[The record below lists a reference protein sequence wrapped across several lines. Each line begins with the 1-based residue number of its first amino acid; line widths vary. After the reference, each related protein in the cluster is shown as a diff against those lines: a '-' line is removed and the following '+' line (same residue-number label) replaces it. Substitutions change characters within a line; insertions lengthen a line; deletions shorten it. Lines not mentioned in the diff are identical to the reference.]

1 MNHPPVVLPINR
13 LPRGYAGTLESP
25 PTTPVTPK
33 PAATLA
39 LLRKCSEGLEV
50 LLLKRSDRAR
60 FIPGAH
66 VFPGGRVEESDASE
80 DVSLFPEDTS
90 QGQNGDWFGRPQE
103 GPPASAFVVA
113 ALRETFEETGILL
126 QGGEA
131 SCLSYSPSQRNESAR
146 LRHALHKGD
155 LSFRAVL
162 DGLGV
167 RLAPQQLTYIGHWV
181 TPVQEKYRYDTR
193 FFGAEVSAG
202 CPAYPDGVELV
213 ESTWLTPH
221 EALALNRDGR
231 LPMVFPTIFTLQA
244 MAPFSDPAE
253 ALRVL
258 GTQEIP
264 RRLPRVEET
273 RDGIRMTL

>member
-1 MNHPPVVLPINR
+1 MSQPPVVLPINR

-25 PTTPVTPK
+25 PETPVTPR

-39 LLRKCSEGLEV
+39 LLRKCPEGLEV

-60 FIPGAH
+60 FIPGAY

-80 DVSLFPEDTS
+80 DVSPFPGNPT
-90 QGQNGDWFGRPQE
+90 QRQNGDWVGRTLE

-126 QGGEA
+126 QRGEA
-131 SCLSYSPSQRNESAR
+131 SCLSYPPSPRNEGTR
-146 LRHALHKGD
+146 LRHALHDGE
-155 LSFRAVL
+155 LSFRDVL
-162 DGLGV
+162 DDLGV
-167 RLAPQQLTYIGHWV
+167 ELASQQLTYIGHWV

-202 CPAYPDGVELV
+202 CPAYPDGMELV
-213 ESTWLTPH
+213 ESIWFTPH

-264 RRLPRVEET
+264 RRLPRVEKA
-273 RDGIRMTL
+273 RDGIRMIL